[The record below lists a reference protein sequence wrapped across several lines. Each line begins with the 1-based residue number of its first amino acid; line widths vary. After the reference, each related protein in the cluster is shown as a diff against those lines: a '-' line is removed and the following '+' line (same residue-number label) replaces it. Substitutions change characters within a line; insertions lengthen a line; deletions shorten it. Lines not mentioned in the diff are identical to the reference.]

1 MVNKCAILLVRVST
15 MVQDY
20 QPQVDDLQKYAK
32 TKGYSRFKII
42 ETKESGLVDFDKK
55 SGTNQLFSFIQEN
68 PQYRVV
74 FATEISRLGRRQSV
88 LHQIKEWLVKN
99 KIQLYVK
106 DIGYALLDESG
117 KVSIGG
123 DMMFSMYG
131 FFAEAEIQ
139 QKKDRFRRAKQRLME
154 IGYSISGKT
163 LFGYEKVK
171 GEGDKNTYKLNEVN
185 ANVVRTIF
193 NWYLTGIDAFERNI
207 SIKRIVLECIKMGFP
222 KYTHSKRNVNKLL
235 KEEGYT
241 GEKITNN
248 KRKNIN
254 YEEGGTEEKYIITNN
269 KIKYPIIIDKE
280 TFILTQKRLKEN
292 NTKAEKSTI
301 YTTILSKLIKCAKC
315 NNHYGGNYR
324 IVNGRKL
331 HTYRCNCRN
340 SIGKIKNTQSISM
353 SMIDSAIWSL
363 IKTDFYTL
371 SKVISSYNPDK
382 QIINQKKSK
391 KILEK
396 RLNEIDEEIMAL
408 NQSLK
413 RFSNYKN
420 VSTKSFIDTIHTKV
434 LKLDKERGNVENEI
448 SKIKVGLLATNI
460 DFSNLFD
467 SLRPKLDSIEE
478 SKDLLKKY
486 INLFVDEIGIVF
498 HNQQYSIIKVNFK
511 IDSRSMID
519 ISAVKLIPGVTPR
532 FEIES
537 ITNIIL
543 DKRDSQRI
551 KAYKTN
557 LIVEKAQKAD
567 KVLFSQVG
575 GKNNR
580 SFEISLNDITE
591 PTNSQFFKNFLFRK
605 LNV

>member
-1 MVNKCAILLVRVST
+1 
-15 MVQDY
+15 
-20 QPQVDDLQKYAK
+20 
-32 TKGYSRFKII
+32 
-42 ETKESGLVDFDKK
+42 
-55 SGTNQLFSFIQEN
+55 
-68 PQYRVV
+68 
-74 FATEISRLGRRQSV
+74 
-88 LHQIKEWLVKN
+88 
-99 KIQLYVK
+99 
-106 DIGYALLDESG
+106 
-117 KVSIGG
+117 
-123 DMMFSMYG
+123 
-131 FFAEAEIQ
+131 
-139 QKKDRFRRAKQRLME
+139 
-154 IGYSISGKT
+154 
-163 LFGYEKVK
+163 
-171 GEGDKNTYKLNEVN
+171 
-185 ANVVRTIF
+185 
-193 NWYLTGIDAFERNI
+193 
-207 SIKRIVLECIKMGFP
+207 
-222 KYTHSKRNVNKLL
+222 
-235 KEEGYT
+235 
-241 GEKITNN
+241 
-248 KRKNIN
+248 
-254 YEEGGTEEKYIITNN
+254 
-269 KIKYPIIIDKE
+269 
-280 TFILTQKRLKEN
+280 
-292 NTKAEKSTI
+292 
-301 YTTILSKLIKCAKC
+301 
-315 NNHYGGNYR
+315 
-324 IVNGRKL
+324 
-331 HTYRCNCRN
+331 
-340 SIGKIKNTQSISM
+340 
-353 SMIDSAIWSL
+353 
-363 IKTDFYTL
+363 
-371 SKVISSYNPDK
+371 
-382 QIINQKKSK
+382 
-391 KILEK
+391 
-396 RLNEIDEEIMAL
+396 MAL